1 MTEIPSN
8 KLITAMHAVQGS
20 LTGVK
25 RDSSNPH
32 FKNRYASLESVID
45 TLRPHLQANGLIVT
59 QAPGRMTEHGCLE
72 VTTTISHISGQSMTT
87 RFEIPLTKR
96 DAQGAGSAITYASRY
111 SLMSLFMLPPTDDD
125 GEGAIDRPNRV
136 VSEVP
141 TAPTKSSNGIKKDNP
156 DRWKQVE
163 RLIRDATT
171 KDMLR
176 DLKVGLIDEV
186 KDWPVAWR
194 EALNDEYSK
203 RYEELA

>member
-1 MTEIPSN
+1 
-8 KLITAMHAVQGS
+8 
-20 LTGVK
+20 
-25 RDSSNPH
+25 
-32 FKNRYASLESVID
+32 
-45 TLRPHLQANGLIVT
+45 
-59 QAPGRMTEHGCLE
+59 
-72 VTTTISHISGQSMTT
+72 
-87 RFEIPLTKR
+87 
-96 DAQGAGSAITYASRY
+96 
-111 SLMSLFMLPPTDDD
+111 MSLFLLPPQDDD
-125 GEGAIDRPNRV
+125 AEGAIDRPNRV

-194 EALNDEYSK
+194 EALNEEYAK

>member
-8 KLITAMHAVQGS
+8 KLITAMHGVQGA

-45 TLRPHLQANGLIVT
+45 ALRPHLQANGLIVT

-96 DAQGAGSAITYASRY
+96 DAQGAAG
-111 SLMSLFMLPPTDDD
+111 
-125 GEGAIDRPNRV
+125 
-136 VSEVP
+136 
-141 TAPTKSSNGIKKDNP
+141 
-156 DRWKQVE
+156 
-163 RLIRDATT
+163 RLQQ
-171 KDMLR
+171 
-176 DLKVGLIDEV
+176 E
-186 KDWPVAWR
+186 PV
-194 EALNDEYSK
+194 
-203 RYEELA
+203 